1 MTFETK
7 EKIKNAFLDR
17 GLNKLISRK
26 LMVWLCATIGVPLN
40 YITGEDWIQIS
51 MVYIGSQA
59 AMDFVLNYVKA
70 KNGNQQWPQTLAHY
84 YPVSREPPYV
94 ITFSQYTANVVNAL
108 KQTFSDSNFTK
119 TNKNCCDYHTI
130 KW

>member
-1 MTFETK
+1 MTLETK
-7 EKIKNAFLDR
+7 QKIKNAFLDR

-26 LMVWLCATIGVPLN
+26 LMVWLCATLGVPLN

-70 KNGNQQWPQTLAHY
+70 KNGTQQ
-84 YPVSREPPYV
+84 
-94 ITFSQYTANVVNAL
+94 
-108 KQTFSDSNFTK
+108 
-119 TNKNCCDYHTI
+119 
-130 KW
+130 

>member
-26 LMVWLCATIGVPLN
+26 LMVWLCATLGGPLN

-59 AMDFVLNYVKA
+59 AMDFILNYVKA
-70 KNGNQQWPQTLAHY
+70 KNGTQQ
-84 YPVSREPPYV
+84 
-94 ITFSQYTANVVNAL
+94 
-108 KQTFSDSNFTK
+108 
-119 TNKNCCDYHTI
+119 
-130 KW
+130 